1 MLKEVLCGFVLIA
14 ASVTDIRKRQF
25 PIYLQA
31 LLCLMILIDFK
42 VVNLLGGLWSV
53 PFFIANIRNKDM
65 GGGDVKA
72 VLLLGM
78 ASGFIKS
85 FWLTVIALS
94 LFVSVSYILK
104 RRKGGGEM
112 LLPFLPYL
120 TIAYLTV
127 EILEVLM

>member
-1 MLKEVLCGFVLIA
+1 MLKEVLIGCVLIA
-14 ASVTDIRKRQF
+14 ASITDIKKRQV
-25 PIYLQA
+25 PVYLQL
-31 LLCLMILIDFK
+31 LLCLMILMDFK
-42 VVNLLGGLWSV
+42 AVNLLGGLWSV

-65 GGGDVKA
+65 GGGDVKT

-78 ASGFIKS
+78 ALGFIKS

-104 RRKGGGEM
+104 RRKGGGKR

-120 TIAYLTV
+120 TIAYVTV